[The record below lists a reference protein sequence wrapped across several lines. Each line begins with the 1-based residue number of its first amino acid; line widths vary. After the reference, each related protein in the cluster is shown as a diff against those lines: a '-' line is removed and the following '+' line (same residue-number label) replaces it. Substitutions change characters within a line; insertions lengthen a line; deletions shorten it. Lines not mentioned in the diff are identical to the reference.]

1 MTMTINKFLFKTLFV
16 LLFLSQINFSAL
28 ANSETVPT
36 KAEDPVS
43 FVNAADKAIPAV
55 VHINTSFTRKNAYYD
70 DFFAPFLDFFNFQP
84 YSQQYPISVSGSGVI
99 IREDGYIIT
108 NNHVISDAEKI
119 TVTLNDKREY
129 EATVIG
135 LDPSTDLAL
144 IKIEENNLPF
154 LSFGNS
160 DKVKIG
166 EWVLA
171 VGNPFNLTN
180 TVTAG
185 IISSKA
191 RNINILGQGSS
202 VESFLQTD
210 AALNQGN
217 SGGALVNTA
226 GELIGINA
234 AIASNTGSYSGYS
247 FAIPSNI
254 ASKVANDLINY
265 GIVQRAYIGAQL
277 SDITASNAKQY
288 GLSSLNGVYV
298 QSVES
303 GCAADK
309 AGISSGDVIL
319 SFDGTEINSKSRLI
333 ELIAE
338 KSPGDKVLIKV
349 DQKGKIITKTL
360 ELLNSRDESKLI
372 KKEDFKATTFL
383 GATFKNTEQKI
394 LNKLNLKHGVQI
406 ESISNGPLKNAGI
419 QEGFIITK
427 IDKTDIKTIQD
438 IEHTLSGK
446 KGGVLIEGYYPN
458 GMRAYYGFGL

>member
-1 MTMTINKFLFKTLFV
+1 M
-16 LLFLSQINFSAL
+16 
-28 ANSETVPT
+28 
-36 KAEDPVS
+36 
-43 FVNAADKAIPAV
+43 
-55 VHINTSFTRKNAYYD
+55 
-70 DFFAPFLDFFNFQP
+70 
-84 YSQQYPISVSGSGVI
+84 
-99 IREDGYIIT
+99 
-108 NNHVISDAEKI
+108 
-119 TVTLNDKREY
+119 
-129 EATVIG
+129 
-135 LDPSTDLAL
+135 
-144 IKIEENNLPF
+144 
-154 LSFGNS
+154 
-160 DKVKIG
+160 
-166 EWVLA
+166 
-171 VGNPFNLTN
+171 
-180 TVTAG
+180 
-185 IISSKA
+185 
-191 RNINILGQGSS
+191 
-202 VESFLQTD
+202 
-210 AALNQGN
+210 
-217 SGGALVNTA
+217 
-226 GELIGINA
+226 
-234 AIASNTGSYSGYS
+234 
-247 FAIPSNI
+247 
-254 ASKVANDLINY
+254 ANDLINY

-303 GCAADK
+303 GCAADQ

-394 LNKLNLKHGVQI
+394 LNKLNLKYGVQI